1 MRKKIRCTYFLN
13 QITKDSP
20 THYNCGCRK
29 TPSPVSVS
37 VDYIYSHDRYKEALE
52 AITLRVDLQKD
63 NITEQELMSILKEVS
78 DISKEALNNQK
89 TE

>member
-1 MRKKIRCTYFLN
+1 MRKKNRCTYCPN
-13 QITKDSP
+13 PITKDSP

-29 TPSPVSVS
+29 RPSPVSVS
-37 VDYIYSHDRYKEALE
+37 VDYIYAHDRYKEALE

-63 NITEQELMSILKEVS
+63 NITEEELMNILKEVS